1 MRLIT
6 FDHVSKI
13 YRGQEK
19 KVIDDISFTVE
30 QGEIA
35 VLIGPSGCGKTTCLK
50 MINRLI
56 PISSGSI
63 TVGGQDVSQA
73 DPIEL
78 RRKMGYVI
86 QQTGLFPHMTV
97 RQNIEIIPRLEK
109 QDPSRIEKKT
119 ESLMQMVGLD
129 PAEYMDRYPTQL
141 SGGQLQRRSS

>member
-129 PAEYMDRYPTQL
+129 PAEYMDRLYGAYLPC
-141 SGGQLQRRSS
+141 R